1 MNPRKILFLTLAMFM
16 AVLHV
21 NGQVPSE
28 VKEVMRKCEAAMS
41 SPQGVEID
49 MNVKT
54 SLAFVKLMNM
64 RLVTGEKGSKS
75 KALMTMSILGKEV
88 TIESGFDGEQ
98 EWVATDDT
106 VTITKTTT
114 KGKGDSELN
123 FNLANEYK
131 KAKMKLKNDCYEID
145 FSEPVDKKNEA
156 KSVSVKVSK
165 KDYRLREMKMSMK
178 GAKAT
183 ITINKVRFG
192 LKDDYFKLD
201 LSKYPKAKVIRK

>member
-1 MNPRKILFLTLAMFM
+1 MIM
-16 AVLHV
+16 AVLSVH
-21 NGQVPSE
+21 GQVPSE

-54 SLAFVKLMNM
+54 SLAFVKMMDM

-131 KAKMKLKNDCYEID
+131 KAKMKLKNDCYYID

-165 KDYRLREMKMSMK
+165 KDYWLREMKMSMK

-183 ITINKVRFG
+183 ITINKVHFG

>member
-1 MNPRKILFLTLAMFM
+1 MNPRKILFLSLAMIM
-16 AVLHV
+16 AVLSVH
-21 NGQVPSE
+21 GQVPSE

-131 KAKMKLKNDCYEID
+131 KAKMKLKNDCYYID

-183 ITINKVRFG
+183 ITINKVHFG

>member
-201 LSKYPKAKVIRK
+201 LSKYPKAKVIRE

>member
-1 MNPRKILFLTLAMFM
+1 MNPRKILFLSLAMIM
-16 AVLHV
+16 AVLSVH
-21 NGQVPSE
+21 GQVPSE

-54 SLAFVKLMNM
+54 SLAFVKMMNM

-131 KAKMKLKNDCYEID
+131 KAKMKLKNGCYYID

-156 KSVSVKVSK
+156 KSMSVKVSK
-165 KDYRLREMKMSMK
+165 KDYWLREMKMSMK

-183 ITINKVRFG
+183 ITINKVHFG

>member
-1 MNPRKILFLTLAMFM
+1 MNPRKILFLSLAMIM
-16 AVLHV
+16 AVLSVH
-21 NGQVPSE
+21 GQVPSE

-54 SLAFVKLMNM
+54 SLAFVKMMNM

-131 KAKMKLKNDCYEID
+131 KAKMKLKNGCYYID

-165 KDYRLREMKMSMK
+165 KDYWLREMKMSMK

-183 ITINKVRFG
+183 ITINKVHFG

>member
-1 MNPRKILFLTLAMFM
+1 MNIKKILFLSLAMIM
-16 AVLHV
+16 AVLSVH
-21 NGQVPSE
+21 GQVPNE

-64 RLVTGEKGSKS
+64 HLVTGEKGSKS
-75 KALMTMSILGKEV
+75 KAVMTMSILGKEV

-114 KGKGDSELN
+114 KGEGDSDLN

-131 KAKMKLKNDCYEID
+131 KAKMKLKNDYYEID
-145 FSEPVDKKNEA
+145 FSNPVDKNNEA

>member
-1 MNPRKILFLTLAMFM
+1 MIM
-16 AVLHV
+16 AVLSVH
-21 NGQVPSE
+21 GQVPSE